1 MVQKTDTDSR
11 SSVFDKFKI
20 KHKKDKK
27 EVIVENK
34 IVTKIKRKD
43 KDNV

>member
-27 EVIVENK
+27 EVVEKGLIPYN
-34 IVTKIKRKD
+34 
-43 KDNV
+43 NHFL